1 MDQNIPMDQD
11 VLRKWLG
18 AGYVEDNR
26 LYPTRKGTPQG
37 GIISPCLSNMT
48 LDGLERVVRGAVPR
62 RSRVNFVRY
71 ADDFI
76 ITGKSKRLLEAIQP
90 AVEAFLEDRGLT
102 LSEEKTLITHITHG
116 FTFLGQT
123 FRKQANV
130 LHITPAEE
138 GISALISKVGTLI
151 RDHVSAPMPALIK
164 ALNQTLRGWGNYH
177 RHVVASDAFLRV
189 DTYVREQLWR
199 MLRRRHPNRSKKWL
213 LAKYWFYDGKPLIFQ
228 CYAKTR
234 KGLKRYQ
241 VIRLGSIGIRRHRK
255 IRAAAN
261 PYTREDAGYF
271 WRRRHDKESRLL
283 PGLTSRESRALLA
296 A

>member
-1 MDQNIPMDQD
+1 MLELLNRQGQ
-11 VLRKWLG
+11 LRILG
-18 AGYVEDNR
+18 
-26 LYPTRKGTPQG
+26 
-37 GIISPCLSNMT
+37 
-48 LDGLERVVRGAVPR
+48 
-62 RSRVNFVRY
+62 SRVNFVRY

-90 AVEAFLEDRGLT
+90 AVEAFLEERGLT
-102 LSEEKTLITHITHG
+102 LSEEKTLITHIKHG

-151 RDHVSAPMPALIK
+151 REHVSVPMPALIK

-177 RHVVASDAFLRV
+177 RHVVASEAFLRV

-213 LAKYWFYDGKPLIFQ
+213 AQKYWTYDGKRLIFQ

-234 KGLKRYQ
+234 QGLKRNTRSS
-241 VIRLGSIGIRRHRK
+241 VWARSASADTGKSGLRPIPTHEKTPAISGGVGMTRK
-255 IRAAAN
+255 VAFF
-261 PYTREDAGYF
+261 PV
-271 WRRRHDKESRLL
+271 
-283 PGLTSRESRALLA
+283 
-296 A
+296 